1 MAVDQSLDDIISN
14 KKQQR
19 KPQQPRRTGG
29 AAGGAARGTKPAA
42 AEQPVNALAAAS
54 SFLPPALGGVIGNQ
68 ILMSGLP
75 DDVEEKQVRDLFTE
89 TVGPVYSVALVYDRK
104 GVFRRQAL
112 VGFRDPKHATNASQQ
127 YNGRMLDNKNK
138 IRVDVIFNPDLVKPK
153 LSARLGPPPAAP
165 VSSVVAAAGGS
176 ARQARPVQ
184 KAGRKGAGARGAGR
198 PKATLE
204 SLDAEMADY
213 QAQAQANGAAQPAA

>member
-1 MAVDQSLDDIISN
+1 MAVDQSLDDIISS
-14 KKQQR
+14 KKQARKPSQSRRSGAGAQR
-19 KPQQPRRTGG
+19 K
-29 AAGGAARGTKPAA
+29 ADAPAA
-42 AEQPVNALAAAS
+42 AAAAS
-54 SFLPPALGGVIGNQ
+54 PMAAAVPTILPPALGGVIGNQ
-68 ILMSGLP
+68 IIMSGLP

-89 TVGPVYSVALVYDRK
+89 TVGPVYSVALVYDKK

-112 VGFRDPKHATNASQQ
+112 IGFRNPQHATKASQQ

-138 IRVDVIFNPDLVKPK
+138 IRVDVIFNPDIVKPP
-153 LSARLGPPPAAP
+153 LAARLSGPPAAP

-176 ARQARPVQ
+176 ARQARPAQ
-184 KAGRKGAGARGAGR
+184 KTGRKPARGGAR

-213 QAQAQANGAAQPAA
+213 QAQAQANGTSAQPSA